1 MSSNQYKPTSSFRS
15 LVAFYPPSHALP
27 PHLTNNRSPKTI
39 LPNIRELH
47 LGSCSIG
54 DRGCVKLADALKAKG
69 LPNMRLLSLAQNQIG
84 DDGAIALS
92 VASKAQGLDRLTG
105 LYLGRNQIGDRGG
118 AALADALEIHL
129 EGPSLPLLNHL
140 HLFGNAMSSVGKG
153 VLQAAAK
160 GRAMANL
167 DLGD

>member
-1 MSSNQYKPTSSFRS
+1 
-15 LVAFYPPSHALP
+15 
-27 PHLTNNRSPKTI
+27 
-39 LPNIRELH
+39 
-47 LGSCSIG
+47 
-54 DRGCVKLADALKAKG
+54 
-69 LPNMRLLSLAQNQIG
+69 MRLLSLAQNQIG

-118 AALADALEIHL
+118 AALADALEIHI
-129 EGPSLPLLNHL
+129 EGPSLALLNHL

-153 VLQAAAK
+153 VLKAAAK